1 MARRWEHK
9 RYLYFLIKISTDTI
23 RLWNHNNEEH
33 SGVDISKIG
42 KVLIELGQQ
51 SMNIIILWKLH
62 ESLFS
67 SGVIWRKNRTTFM
80 EVCSPTIS

>member
-9 RYLYFLIKISTDTI
+9 GYVYLLDIKISSATI

-42 KVLIELGQQ
+42 KALIELGDG
-51 SMNIIILWKLH
+51 SMNIVGLWKLQ
-62 ESLFS
+62 FS
-67 SGVIWRKNRTTFM
+67 SFPSGVIWR
-80 EVCSPTIS
+80 

>member
-9 RYLYFLIKISTDTI
+9 RYLYFLIKISTYMI

-42 KVLIELGQQ
+42 KAIER
-51 SMNIIILWKLH
+51 W
-62 ESLFS
+62 EYEYS
-67 SGVIWRKNRTTFM
+67 SPVEATG
-80 EVCSPTIS
+80 

>member
-1 MARRWEHK
+1 M
-9 RYLYFLIKISTDTI
+9 I

-33 SGVDISKIG
+33 SGFDISKIG
-42 KVLIELGQQ
+42 KVLVELGNQ

-62 ESLFS
+62 DVYFHQGCYGE
-67 SGVIWRKNRTTFM
+67 KNRTTFM

>member
-1 MARRWEHK
+1 M
-9 RYLYFLIKISTDTI
+9 I
-23 RLWNHNNEEH
+23 RLCNHNNEEH

-42 KVLIELGQQ
+42 KVLIELGHQ